1 LGERLERGTHKKG
14 GRKNGHMGTFEEFAA
29 VDLAGGNFECYDVAL
44 RKRSVLDGQVSSRTD
59 RTCASLRSLIGM
71 PIVEVSLP
79 ILASCDVRVRLGQ
92 GAQATSSS
100 AL

>member
-14 GRKNGHMGTFEEFAA
+14 RRNDGDMGTFKEFAA
-29 VDLAGGNFECYDVAL
+29 VDLAGGYFEGYDVAL
-44 RKRSVLDGQVSSRTD
+44 RKESVLDGQVSSRTD

-79 ILASCDVRVRLGQ
+79 ILASCDVKMRLGQ
-92 GAQATSSS
+92 GAQVTSSS